1 MSFSSRLIRLFVVPL
16 LGIPLFANPA
26 ALAQGVT
33 IYTPYTKVAV
43 PPGETITYSI
53 DINNHDSTRASVDVR
68 VSAMPKG
75 WTYDLKAGSWNI
87 KQLSLLPGG
96 KKTLSLKVNVPFKV
110 KKGTYRF
117 NVVAGNYVLPL
128 YVTVSEQGTYKTEFT
143 CKQPNMQGTSKS
155 NFTFS
160 TEIKN
165 FTGEKQRYSLQASV
179 QRGWIV
185 NFKPNYKQATSVEVN
200 PNQTVN
206 MSVEVKPPPSVKAGS
221 YKIPVRVV
229 TNNTSAELDLEVVI
243 TGNFDME
250 LSTPT
255 GLLSTKITAG
265 SEKKIELVVK
275 NTGSAKLQNIKF
287 RSTKPVDWEVT
298 FDPKTIDK
306 LDPGKTAEVYAT
318 IKAYKKA
325 VAGDYVTKITAQT
338 PEVSSTVSFRITVR
352 TPMLMG
358 WLGILIILIAIG
370 SVWYL
375 FRKFGRR

>member
-1 MSFSSRLIRLFVVPL
+1 LFVVPL